1 MRKRFGRSLRRL
13 WDLVPDGTFLNHG
26 SFGACPKSVLAAQA
40 RIRAALESQP
50 DVFFRESVMPTG
62 GTTPLRAA
70 AQRLGKFVN
79 ASAGE
84 VAFVENASA
93 GVQAVVRSLDLAAG
107 DEILITDHTYNAVR
121 LMVEA
126 RCAETGAVARVVRL
140 PIPADADDIVARFE
154 AAASASTRLAI
165 IDHITSPTALVL
177 PIARIMKLL
186 RRRGA
191 SVIVDGAHAVGQL
204 PLDLAK
210 LAPDWYVSNAHKWL
224 YAPRGCAFLYASREA
239 AASTRP
245 NVVSHYIDMGFPHSF
260 DWTGTRDCTAWL
272 AVPAAIDFHGTL
284 DAKALRAHHKRILAA
299 ATTTMASLGARPIA
313 PMAMCAAMRSFVL
326 PQRREAARA
335 DALALMHDLWHR
347 HGVQAM
353 AVAFGG
359 QLLLRV
365 SSQAYVGE
373 SDVRRLAGALARGGW
388 PGR

>member
-1 MRKRFGRSLRRL
+1 
-13 WDLVPDGTFLNHG
+13 
-26 SFGACPKSVLAAQA
+26 VLAAQA

-50 DVFFRESVMPTG
+50 DVFFRESVMPAERA
-62 GTTPLRAA
+62 TPLRTAA
-70 AQRLGKFVN
+70 RRLGKFVN

-84 VAFVENASA
+84 IAFVENATS
-93 GVQAVVRSLDLAAG
+93 GVQAVLRSLEFGAG

-126 RCAETGAVARVVRL
+126 RCAETGAKARVVHL
-140 PIPADADDIVARFE
+140 PLPADADDIVARFE
-154 AAASASTRLAI
+154 AEIGAATRLAI
-165 IDHITSPTALVL
+165 IDHITSPTALVM
-177 PIARIMKLL
+177 PIGRIMAHL

-191 SVIVDGAHAVGQL
+191 RVLVDGAHGVGQL

-210 LAPDWYVSNAHKWL
+210 LAPDWYVANGHKWL

-239 AASTRP
+239 AAITRP

-284 DAKALRAHHKRILAA
+284 DAKALRAHHARILDV
-299 ATTTMASLGARPIA
+299 ATEELASLGARPIA

-326 PQRREAARA
+326 PQGRPATRA
-335 DALALMHDLWHR
+335 DALGLMHSLWHEHR
-347 HGVQAM
+347 VQGM
-353 AVAFGG
+353 ANAFGEA
-359 QLLLRV
+359 LLFRV

-373 SDVRRLAGALARGGW
+373 SDVRRLAEALDRGGW